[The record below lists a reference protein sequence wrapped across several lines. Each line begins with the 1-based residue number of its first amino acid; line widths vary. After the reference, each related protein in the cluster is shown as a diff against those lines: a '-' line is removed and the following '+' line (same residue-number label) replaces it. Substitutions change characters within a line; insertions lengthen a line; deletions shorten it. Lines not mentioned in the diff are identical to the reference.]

1 MDNKIDIYKIIYSNN
16 NNNLI
21 QEISKAFDD
30 NLELTDKQIQ
40 SLKIANKL
48 ATDRKST
55 RLNSSHL

>member
-48 ATDRKST
+48 AT
-55 RLNSSHL
+55 LN